1 MTWLENIGK
10 WFVENK
16 ETILAVLT
24 AIQSSGLIGFI
35 AWAVKSTK
43 QVKLNTKTTETLNKS
58 ITCVDSLNGE
68 VTEMKD
74 VNKTLIEKCEYLEN
88 QMNDLQNSM
97 DILLTKVDAMI
108 EVQSVVYT
116 TIKDDKTRA
125 TVNNLLTNAKYAV
138 TEQRKKLIDEL
149 EALRQQIK
157 TQAEAQKQLVEH
169 AVNKA
174 QSIVKVEYK
183 PAEEQVVTRYQY
195 ETSRQV

>member
-58 ITCVDSLNGE
+58 ITCVDGLNGE
-68 VTEMKD
+68 VAEMKD

-88 QMNDLQNSM
+88 QMNDLENSM
-97 DILLTKVDAMI
+97 DILITKIDAII

-138 TEQRKKLIDEL
+138 TEQRKKLIEEL
-149 EALRQQIK
+149 EELRQQIK
-157 TQAEAQKQLVEH
+157 AQADAQKQLVEH

-174 QSIVKVEYK
+174 QSIVKVEDA
-183 PAEEQVVTRYQY
+183 PAEEQVVTRY
-195 ETSRQV
+195 

>member
-58 ITCVDSLNGE
+58 ITCVDGLNGE
-68 VTEMKD
+68 VAEMKG
-74 VNKTLIEKCEYLEN
+74 VNKVLIEKCEYLEN

-174 QSIVKVEYK
+174 QSIVKVEDK
-183 PAEEQVVTRYQY
+183 PAEEQVVTRY
-195 ETSRQV
+195 

>member
-24 AIQSSGLIGFI
+24 AIQSSGLVGFI

-58 ITCVDSLNGE
+58 ITCVDGLNGE

-74 VNKTLIEKCEYLEN
+74 VNKKLIEKCEYLEN

-108 EVQSVVYT
+108 AVQSVVYT

-125 TVNNLLTNAKYAV
+125 TVNNLLTNAKQAV

-174 QSIVKVEYK
+174 QSIVKVEDK
-183 PAEEQVVTRYQY
+183 PAEEQVVTRY
-195 ETSRQV
+195 

>member
-35 AWAVKSTK
+35 TWAVKSTK

-58 ITCVDSLNGE
+58 ITCVDGLNGE
-68 VTEMKD
+68 VAEMKD
-74 VNKTLIEKCEYLEN
+74 VNKTLIEKCDYLEN

-174 QSIVKVEYK
+174 QSIVKVEDK
-183 PAEEQVVTRYQY
+183 PAEEQVVTRY
-195 ETSRQV
+195 

>member
-58 ITCVDSLNGE
+58 ITCVDGLNGE
-68 VTEMKD
+68 VAEMKD

-149 EALRQQIK
+149 EELRQQIK

-174 QSIVKVEYK
+174 QSIVKVEDK
-183 PAEEQVVTRYQY
+183 PAEEQVVTRY
-195 ETSRQV
+195 

>member
-58 ITCVDSLNGE
+58 ITCVDGLNGE
-68 VTEMKD
+68 VAEMKD
-74 VNKTLIEKCEYLEN
+74 VNKVLIEKCEYLEN
-88 QMNDLQNSM
+88 QMNDLENSM
-97 DILLTKVDAMI
+97 DILITKIDAII

-138 TEQRKKLIDEL
+138 TEQRKKLIEEL

-157 TQAEAQKQLVEH
+157 AQAEAQKQLVEH

-174 QSIVKVEYK
+174 QSIVKVEDA
-183 PAEEQVVTRYQY
+183 PVEEQVVTRY
-195 ETSRQV
+195 

>member
-1 MTWLENIGK
+1 MNWLENIGK
-10 WFVENK
+10 WFIDNQ

-24 AIQSSGLIGFI
+24 AIQSSGLVGFI

-43 QVKLNTKTTETLNKS
+43 QVKLNTKTTEALNNS
-58 ITCVDSLNGE
+58 ISCVDGLNGE
-68 VTEMKD
+68 VVGLKN
-74 VNKTLIEKCEYLEN
+74 VNKELIGKCEYLEN

-97 DILLTKVDAMI
+97 DILLTKVDAII

-138 TEQRKKLIDEL
+138 TEQRKKLIEEL
-149 EALRQQIK
+149 EALREQIK

-174 QSIVKVEYK
+174 QSIVKVEDK
-183 PAEEQVVTRYQY
+183 PEEEVVVRY
-195 ETSRQV
+195 

>member
-1 MTWLENIGK
+1 MNWLENIGK
-10 WFVENK
+10 WFIDNQ

-24 AIQSSGLIGFI
+24 AIQSSGLVGFI

-43 QVKLNTKTTETLNKS
+43 QVKLNTKTTEALNNS
-58 ITCVDSLNGE
+58 ISCVDGLNGE
-68 VTEMKD
+68 VVGLKD
-74 VNKTLIEKCEYLEN
+74 VNKELIEKCEYLEN

-97 DILLTKVDAMI
+97 DILLTKVDAII

-138 TEQRKKLIDEL
+138 TEQRKKLIEEL
-149 EALRQQIK
+149 EALREQIK

-174 QSIVKVEYK
+174 QSIVKVEDK
-183 PAEEQVVTRYQY
+183 PEEEVVVRY
-195 ETSRQV
+195 

>member
-58 ITCVDSLNGE
+58 ITCVDGLNGE
-68 VTEMKD
+68 VIEMKG
-74 VNKTLIEKCEYLEN
+74 VNKALIEKCEYLEN

-138 TEQRKKLIDEL
+138 TEQRKKLIEEL

-174 QSIVKVEYK
+174 QSIVKVEDK
-183 PAEEQVVTRYQY
+183 PAEEQVVTRY
-195 ETSRQV
+195 

>member
-24 AIQSSGLIGFI
+24 AIQSSGLVGFI

-43 QVKLNTKTTETLNKS
+43 QVKLNTKTTETLNNS
-58 ITCVDSLNGE
+58 IACVDGLNGE
-68 VTEMKD
+68 VAEMKD
-74 VNKTLIEKCEYLEN
+74 VNKTLIEKCDYLEN
-88 QMNDLQNSM
+88 QMNDLENSM
-97 DILLTKVDAMI
+97 DILITKIDAII

-138 TEQRKKLIDEL
+138 TEQRKKLIEEL
-149 EALRQQIK
+149 EELRQQIK
-157 TQAEAQKQLVEH
+157 AQADAQKQLVEH

-174 QSIVKVEYK
+174 QSIVKVEDA
-183 PAEEQVVTRYQY
+183 PVEEQVVTRY
-195 ETSRQV
+195 

>member
-1 MTWLENIGK
+1 MNWLENIGK
-10 WFVENK
+10 WFIDNQ

-43 QVKLNTKTTETLNKS
+43 QVKLNTKTTEVLNNS
-58 ITCVDSLNGE
+58 ISCVDGLNGE
-68 VTEMKD
+68 VIGLKD
-74 VNKTLIEKCEYLEN
+74 VNKELIEKCECLEN

-97 DILLTKVDAMI
+97 DILLTKVDAII

-138 TEQRKKLIDEL
+138 TEQRKKLIEEL
-149 EALRQQIK
+149 EALREQIK

-174 QSIVKVEYK
+174 QSIVKVEDK
-183 PAEEQVVTRYQY
+183 PEEEVVVRY
-195 ETSRQV
+195 

>member
-97 DILLTKVDAMI
+97 DILLTKVDAII

-149 EALRQQIK
+149 ESLRQQIK

-174 QSIVKVEYK
+174 QSIVKVEDK
-183 PAEEQVVTRYQY
+183 PAEEQVVTRY
-195 ETSRQV
+195 

>member
-74 VNKTLIEKCEYLEN
+74 VNKTLIEKCDYLEN
-88 QMNDLQNSM
+88 QMNNLENSM
-97 DILLTKVDAMI
+97 DILITKIDAII

-138 TEQRKKLIDEL
+138 TEQRKKLIEEL

-157 TQAEAQKQLVEH
+157 AQADAQKQLVEH

-174 QSIVKVEYK
+174 QSIVKVEDA
-183 PAEEQVVTRYQY
+183 PVEEQVVTRY
-195 ETSRQV
+195 

>member
-35 AWAVKSTK
+35 AWAVKSTE

-58 ITCVDSLNGE
+58 ITCVDGLNGE

-74 VNKTLIEKCEYLEN
+74 VNKALIEKCEYLEN

-149 EALRQQIK
+149 ESLRQQIK

-174 QSIVKVEYK
+174 QSIVKVEDK
-183 PAEEQVVTRYQY
+183 PAEEQVVTRY
-195 ETSRQV
+195 

>member
-43 QVKLNTKTTETLNKS
+43 QVKLNTKTTETLNNS
-58 ITCVDSLNGE
+58 IACVDGLNGE
-68 VTEMKD
+68 VAEMKD

-97 DILLTKVDAMI
+97 DILLTKVDAII

-174 QSIVKVEYK
+174 QSIVKVEDK
-183 PAEEQVVTRYQY
+183 PAEEQVVTRY
-195 ETSRQV
+195 

>member
-24 AIQSSGLIGFI
+24 AIQSSGLVGFI

-174 QSIVKVEYK
+174 QSIVKVEDK
-183 PAEEQVVTRYQY
+183 PAEEQVVTRY
-195 ETSRQV
+195 

>member
-58 ITCVDSLNGE
+58 ITFVDGLNGE
-68 VTEMKD
+68 VAEMKD
-74 VNKTLIEKCEYLEN
+74 VNKVLIEKCDYLEN
-88 QMNDLQNSM
+88 QMNDLENSM
-97 DILLTKVDAMI
+97 DILITKIDAII

-174 QSIVKVEYK
+174 QSIVKVEDK
-183 PAEEQVVTRYQY
+183 PAEEQVVTRY
-195 ETSRQV
+195 

>member
-97 DILLTKVDAMI
+97 DILITKVDAII

-174 QSIVKVEYK
+174 QSIVKVEDK
-183 PAEEQVVTRYQY
+183 PAEEQVVTRY
-195 ETSRQV
+195 

>member
-149 EALRQQIK
+149 EELRQQIK

-174 QSIVKVEYK
+174 QSIVKVEDK
-183 PAEEQVVTRYQY
+183 PAEEQVVTRY
-195 ETSRQV
+195 

>member
-16 ETILAVLT
+16 ESILAVLT

-58 ITCVDSLNGE
+58 ITCVDGLNGE

-88 QMNDLQNSM
+88 QMNDLENSM
-97 DILLTKVDAMI
+97 DILITKIDAII

-174 QSIVKVEYK
+174 QSIVKVEDK
-183 PAEEQVVTRYQY
+183 PAEEQVVTRY
-195 ETSRQV
+195 

>member
-24 AIQSSGLIGFI
+24 AIQSSGLVGFI

-58 ITCVDSLNGE
+58 IGCVDGLNGE
-68 VTEMKD
+68 VAEMKG

-88 QMNDLQNSM
+88 QMNDLQNTM

-149 EALRQQIK
+149 ESLRQQIK

-174 QSIVKVEYK
+174 QSIVKVEDK
-183 PAEEQVVTRYQY
+183 PAEEQVITRY
-195 ETSRQV
+195 

>member
-58 ITCVDSLNGE
+58 ITCVDGLNGE
-68 VTEMKD
+68 VVEMKG
-74 VNKTLIEKCEYLEN
+74 VNKALIEKCEYLEN

-174 QSIVKVEYK
+174 QSIVKVEDK
-183 PAEEQVVTRYQY
+183 PAEEQVVTRY
-195 ETSRQV
+195 

>member
-35 AWAVKSTK
+35 AWAIKSTK

-58 ITCVDSLNGE
+58 ITCVDGLNGE
-68 VTEMKD
+68 VIEMKD
-74 VNKTLIEKCEYLEN
+74 VNKALIEKCEYLEN

-174 QSIVKVEYK
+174 QSIVKVEDTK
-183 PAEEQVVTRYQY
+183 TEEQVVTRY
-195 ETSRQV
+195 

>member
-74 VNKTLIEKCEYLEN
+74 VNKALIEKCEYLEN

-174 QSIVKVEYK
+174 QSIVKVEDK
-183 PAEEQVVTRYQY
+183 PAEEQVVTRY
-195 ETSRQV
+195 

>member
-58 ITCVDSLNGE
+58 ITCVDGLNVE

-97 DILLTKVDAMI
+97 DILLTKVDAII

-149 EALRQQIK
+149 ESLRQQIK

-174 QSIVKVEYK
+174 QSIVKVEDK
-183 PAEEQVVTRYQY
+183 PAEEQVVTRY
-195 ETSRQV
+195 

>member
-24 AIQSSGLIGFI
+24 AIQSSGLVGFI

-74 VNKTLIEKCEYLEN
+74 VNNTLIEKCDYLEN
-88 QMNDLQNSM
+88 QMNDLENSM
-97 DILLTKVDAMI
+97 DILITKIDAII

-149 EALRQQIK
+149 EELRQQIK
-157 TQAEAQKQLVEH
+157 AQADAQKQLVEH

-174 QSIVKVEYK
+174 QSIVKVEDK
-183 PAEEQVVTRYQY
+183 PAEEQVVTRY
-195 ETSRQV
+195 

>member
-58 ITCVDSLNGE
+58 ITCVDGLNGE

-74 VNKTLIEKCEYLEN
+74 VNKTLVEKCEYLEN

-157 TQAEAQKQLVEH
+157 AQADAQKQLVEH

-174 QSIVKVEYK
+174 QSIVKVEDK
-183 PAEEQVVTRYQY
+183 PAEEQVVTRY
-195 ETSRQV
+195 

>member
-58 ITCVDSLNGE
+58 ITCVDGLNGE
-68 VTEMKD
+68 VAEMKD
-74 VNKTLIEKCEYLEN
+74 VNKVLIEKCDYIEN

-97 DILLTKVDAMI
+97 DILITKIDAII

-157 TQAEAQKQLVEH
+157 AQADAQKQLVEH

-174 QSIVKVEYK
+174 QSIVKVEDA
-183 PAEEQVVTRYQY
+183 PVEEQVVTRY
-195 ETSRQV
+195 

>member
-24 AIQSSGLIGFI
+24 AIQSSGLVGFI

-43 QVKLNTKTTETLNKS
+43 QVKLNTKTTETLNNS
-58 ITCVDSLNGE
+58 IACVDGLNGE
-68 VTEMKD
+68 VAEMKD

-174 QSIVKVEYK
+174 QSIVKVEDK
-183 PAEEQVVTRYQY
+183 PAEEQVVTRY
-195 ETSRQV
+195 

>member
-43 QVKLNTKTTETLNKS
+43 QVKLNTKTAETLNKS

-74 VNKTLIEKCEYLEN
+74 VNKALIEKCEYLEN

-97 DILLTKVDAMI
+97 DILLTKIDAMI

-149 EALRQQIK
+149 ESLRQQIK
-157 TQAEAQKQLVEH
+157 AQADAQKQLVEH

-174 QSIVKVEYK
+174 QSIVKVEDA
-183 PAEEQVVTRYQY
+183 PVEEQVVTRY
-195 ETSRQV
+195 

>member
-58 ITCVDSLNGE
+58 ITCVDGLNGE
-68 VTEMKD
+68 VTEMKG

-157 TQAEAQKQLVEH
+157 TQADAQKQLVEH

-174 QSIVKVEYK
+174 QSIVKVEDA
-183 PAEEQVVTRYQY
+183 PVEEQVVTRY
-195 ETSRQV
+195 

>member
-58 ITCVDSLNGE
+58 ITCVDGLNGE
-68 VTEMKD
+68 VIEMKG

-138 TEQRKKLIDEL
+138 TEQRKKLIEEL

-157 TQAEAQKQLVEH
+157 AQADAQKQLVEH

-174 QSIVKVEYK
+174 QSIVKVEDA
-183 PAEEQVVTRYQY
+183 PVEEQVVTRY
-195 ETSRQV
+195 

>member
-43 QVKLNTKTTETLNKS
+43 QVKLNTKTTETLNNS
-58 ITCVDSLNGE
+58 IACVDGLNGE
-68 VTEMKD
+68 VAEMKD

-97 DILLTKVDAMI
+97 DILITKIDAII

-149 EALRQQIK
+149 ESLRQQIK

-174 QSIVKVEYK
+174 QSIVKVEDK
-183 PAEEQVVTRYQY
+183 PAEEQVVTRY
-195 ETSRQV
+195 

>member
-58 ITCVDSLNGE
+58 ITCVDGLNGE
-68 VTEMKD
+68 VAEMKG

-157 TQAEAQKQLVEH
+157 TQADAQKQLVEH

-174 QSIVKVEYK
+174 QSIVKVEDK
-183 PAEEQVVTRYQY
+183 PAEEQVVTRY
-195 ETSRQV
+195 

>member
-58 ITCVDSLNGE
+58 ITCVDGLNGE
-68 VTEMKD
+68 VAEMKD
-74 VNKTLIEKCEYLEN
+74 VNKVLIEKCDYLEN
-88 QMNDLQNSM
+88 QMNDLENSM
-97 DILLTKVDAMI
+97 DILITKIDAII

-138 TEQRKKLIDEL
+138 TEQRKKLIEEL

-157 TQAEAQKQLVEH
+157 AQADAQKQLVEH

-174 QSIVKVEYK
+174 QSIVKVEDA
-183 PAEEQVVTRYQY
+183 PVEEQVVTRY
-195 ETSRQV
+195 

>member
-24 AIQSSGLIGFI
+24 AIQSSGLVGFI

-58 ITCVDSLNGE
+58 ITCVDGLNVE

-74 VNKTLIEKCEYLEN
+74 VNKTLVEKCEYLEN

-157 TQAEAQKQLVEH
+157 AQAEAQKQLVEH

-174 QSIVKVEYK
+174 QSIVKVEDA
-183 PAEEQVVTRYQY
+183 PVEEQVVTRY
-195 ETSRQV
+195 

>member
-68 VTEMKD
+68 VTEMKG
-74 VNKTLIEKCEYLEN
+74 VNKVLIEKCDYLEN

-97 DILLTKVDAMI
+97 DILITKIDAII

-157 TQAEAQKQLVEH
+157 AQADAQKQLVEH

-174 QSIVKVEYK
+174 QSIVKVEDK
-183 PAEEQVVTRYQY
+183 PAEEQVVTRY
-195 ETSRQV
+195 

>member
-24 AIQSSGLIGFI
+24 AIQSSGLVGFI

-74 VNKTLIEKCEYLEN
+74 VNKALIEKCEYLEN

-174 QSIVKVEYK
+174 QSIVKVEDK
-183 PAEEQVVTRYQY
+183 PAEEQVVTRY
-195 ETSRQV
+195 